1 MNPQGMHGMMQAP
14 MQQPVLFCPVQP
26 IYMLHYA
33 AFQDQH
39 KTALACEEPALKK
52 RRQQPR
58 RQCEETL
65 STVSIPCT
73 YEDLSDES
81 STEQNGEVPMKG
93 SVVATVENYRK
104 RNTNTRPE
112 DIIDLFFPP
121 ITSPISQATHSRP
134 PAPMFPRFLPHHAQL
149 PTCPLARCDPH
160 AHNSLIRHLRP
171 SNPPTHQT
179 TGLLDPSGCRPSRPS
194 RCPEYGPVCPA
205 AAASR
210 AFSLRAANCHTSAP
224 PVRHH
229 WAGCPP
235 PLLSLTMAPLGQPA
249 PRPLLDCHGIS
260 KSRI

>member
-93 SVVATVENYRK
+93 SVAATVDNYRK
-104 RNTNTRPE
+104 RNTRPE

-121 ITSPISQATHSRP
+121 LTSPISQATHSRP
-134 PAPMFPRFLPHHAQL
+134 TPRTHV
-149 PTCPLARCDPH
+149 
-160 AHNSLIRHLRP
+160 SLISSTPRP
-171 SNPPTHQT
+171 TPDMPP
-179 TGLLDPSGCRPSRPS
+179 RPMRPA
-194 RCPEYGPVCPA
+194 RTQ
-205 AAASR
+205 
-210 AFSLRAANCHTSAP
+210 FSHPTSA
-224 PVRHH
+224 
-229 WAGCPP
+229 AE
-235 PLLSLTMAPLGQPA
+235 
-249 PRPLLDCHGIS
+249 
-260 KSRI
+260 